1 MLEVSVIVPTRNR
14 SAYLDM
20 TLRSVLRQQHVDLEV
35 IVIDEASTDDTP
47 AVVARFDNSRVRV
60 IQHTRP
66 MGVTAARNEGA
77 VAARGEWLSFLDDDD
92 LWAPDKLVLQLRA
105 AREAR
110 VDWAYSGAVVIG
122 QHEQFLRAQYPLPAA
137 SVRQALLRYYA
148 IPGGG
153 SNIVVRRSTWDE
165 VGPFDSRM
173 SPTED
178 WDMCLRL
185 AKHGAA
191 ACVDRPSVARRI
203 HTTNSTLEIA
213 DVVRGAKLIETVHQT
228 RLDWAR
234 LHRWMA
240 HSCLR
245 GGRRRAALG
254 HLVRAA
260 LLHGDITGVA
270 SELSAI
276 LRQRIVR
283 RAPRERPSDDPWRV
297 AASHWI
303 EELRGEAAV
312 AAALDDR

>member
-1 MLEVSVIVPTRNR
+1 
-14 SAYLDM
+14 
-20 TLRSVLRQQHVDLEV
+20 LEV

-47 AVVARFDNSRVRV
+47 AVIAAFGDSRVR
-60 IQHTRP
+60 IIRNARP
-66 MGVTAARNEGA
+66 VRVAAARNQGA
-77 VAARGEWLSFLDDDD
+77 AEARGQWLSFLDDDD
-92 LWAPDKLVLQLRA
+92 LWAPDKLVLQIRA
-105 AREAR
+105 AREANA
-110 VDWAYSGAVVIG
+110 DWAYSGAVVIDD
-122 QHEQFLRAQYPLPAA
+122 HERFVTAQYPVPTA
-137 SVRQALLRYYA
+137 SVRAALLRYNA

-153 SNIVVRRSTWDE
+153 SNILVRRSTWQQA
-165 VGPFDSRM
+165 GPFVSRM

-178 WDMCLRL
+178 WDMCHRL

-203 HTTNSTLEIA
+203 HTTNATLEIA

-245 GGRRRAALG
+245 SGRRRAALG
-254 HLVRAA
+254 HFVRAA

-303 EELRGEAAV
+303 EELRCEAGI